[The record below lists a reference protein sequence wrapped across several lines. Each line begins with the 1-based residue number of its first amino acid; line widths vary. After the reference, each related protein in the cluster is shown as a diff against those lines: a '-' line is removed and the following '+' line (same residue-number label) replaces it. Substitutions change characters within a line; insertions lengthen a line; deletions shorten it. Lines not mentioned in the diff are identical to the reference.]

1 MTDERPS
8 RAERPQGPASSGR
21 PDRGERP
28 ERERAGGE
36 PKPESERRPSA
47 ARTARH
53 EPATAGRRSK
63 TLQTVTI
70 VLLLLGLLTA
80 IFVFQNT
87 QEVAINF
94 LFWSVDAPLAAALL
108 LAVVIGGIL
117 AFLVAYVRQRQYRR
131 AVRREH
137 EIHSR

>member
-1 MTDERPS
+1 MTDERAR
-8 RAERPQGPASSGR
+8 RAERPRDSASPARSE
-21 PDRGERP
+21 RGDP
-28 ERERAGGE
+28 GGQERAG
-36 PKPESERRPSA
+36 ESTSRS
-47 ARTARH
+47 RTARAQKH

-87 QEVAINF
+87 QGVEINF
-94 LFWSVDAPLAAALL
+94 LVWSVDAPLAAALL

-137 EIHSR
+137 EVHSP